1 MLFNGLDFFL
11 RWRDIPITLVDPVGY
26 SCLAPLTSLLTHCAR
41 AMAVVLPAHFLT
53 HRARALAVVL
63 TAGALADRADA
74 VVVVLAA
81 SLFAHRAHTIVTV
94 ISPELVFIGHAEHSS
109 LFRNRFGRRQSH
121 TQLLKNPH
129 YTNDRPRPAPSRQ
142 SGQILS

>member
-1 MLFNGLDFFL
+1 
-11 RWRDIPITLVDPVGY
+11 
-26 SCLAPLTSLLTHCAR
+26 
-41 AMAVVLPAHFLT
+41 MAVVLPTHFLT

-81 SLFAHRAHTIVTV
+81 SLLAHGAHTVVTV

-109 LFRNRFGRRQSH
+109 LFPESIGLRQFH
-121 TQLLKNPH
+121 TQLSKNPH
-129 YTNDRPRPAPSRQ
+129 LTNNAKPLPIA
-142 SGQILS
+142 SGLFCL

>member
-1 MLFNGLDFFL
+1 
-11 RWRDIPITLVDPVGY
+11 
-26 SCLAPLTSLLTHCAR
+26 
-41 AMAVVLPAHFLT
+41 MAVVLPAHFLT

-109 LFRNRFGRRQSH
+109 LFRNRFGHEAKEVVSEYKRV
-121 TQLLKNPH
+121 LKALKDSN
-129 YTNDRPRPAPSRQ
+129 RP
-142 SGQILS
+142 

>member
-1 MLFNGLDFFL
+1 MPSCGGFYSCFQVDGAHG
-11 RWRDIPITLVDPVGY
+11 WRNIAITLVDPVGY

-53 HRARALAVVL
+53 HRARALAVVR

-109 LFRNRFGRRQSH
+109 LFRNRIRSEERRVG
-121 TQLLKNPH
+121 KEC
-129 YTNDRPRPAPSRQ
+129 
-142 SGQILS
+142 

>member
-1 MLFNGLDFFL
+1 M
-11 RWRDIPITLVDPVGY
+11 T
-26 SCLAPLTSLLTHCAR
+26 
-41 AMAVVLPAHFLT
+41 VVLPAHFLT

-81 SLFAHRAHTIVTV
+81 SLFAHGAHTIVTV

-109 LFRNRFGRRQSH
+109 LFRNRIGLRQFH
-121 TQLLKNPH
+121 TQLSKYPRSLI
-129 YTNDRPRPAPSRQ
+129 DRS
-142 SGQILS
+142 

>member
-1 MLFNGLDFFL
+1 M
-11 RWRDIPITLVDPVGY
+11 T
-26 SCLAPLTSLLTHCAR
+26 
-41 AMAVVLPAHFLT
+41 VVLPTQFFT

-81 SLFAHRAHTIVTV
+81 SLFAHGAHTIVTV

-109 LFRNRFGRRQSH
+109 LFRSRIGLRQSH
-121 TQLLKNPH
+121 TKLLKYPH
-129 YTNDRPRPAPSRQ
+129 SLIDRVVRIFRLVSSSITWRSWAGAPGRTT
-142 SGQILS
+142 LSEFTGDWLVGDAG

>member
-1 MLFNGLDFFL
+1 
-11 RWRDIPITLVDPVGY
+11 
-26 SCLAPLTSLLTHCAR
+26 
-41 AMAVVLPAHFLT
+41 MAVVLPTHFLT

-109 LFRNRFGRRQSH
+109 LFRNR
-121 TQLLKNPH
+121 
-129 YTNDRPRPAPSRQ
+129 
-142 SGQILS
+142 SGFDNLILSC

>member
-1 MLFNGLDFFL
+1 
-11 RWRDIPITLVDPVGY
+11 
-26 SCLAPLTSLLTHCAR
+26 
-41 AMAVVLPAHFLT
+41 MAVVLPTHFLT

-81 SLFAHRAHTIVTV
+81 SLFAHGAHTVVTV

-109 LFRNRFGRRQSH
+109 LFPESIGVRQFQ
-121 TQLLKNPH
+121 TQWLKHPV
-129 YTNDRPRPAPSRQ
+129 AVEKLFSRDFDNKIR
-142 SGQILS
+142 S